1 MTTTDRTP
9 PEAPLPGAA
18 GTQFPGA
25 AGTLRAPSVRG
36 TVAMCAVVVMAAVAV
51 RTWVAAAGWFYWDD
65 LILHGLAARHPWPS
79 PELLLTDHDGHLMPG
94 GMALAWIAAH
104 VAPLEFRVPLVQIA
118 ILQTLA
124 GAAYARLL
132 WVLLRGRPVL
142 LVPLTAGLA
151 LPLGLPSATWW
162 ASALNVLPLVA
173 ALCWG
178 VAEMVR
184 LDRTG
189 RRRHA
194 VGAALATIVGLLFV
208 EKAFVIPVVCAAGLL
223 ACWWIAGGGRRE
235 LSEMWHR
242 TRQAWAAQVVIVAAW
257 AAVFVVVV
265 GRLGGGDSPS
275 DAEGTR
281 PGFLSLVDTAYHS
294 AVVPTLAGGPWR
306 WERWHPGPPMADPP
320 VVAVA
325 LGVLACLAV
334 VTWSLVTRR
343 RTGPIWVGVALYPL
357 VAVVLVAVGRAGP
370 DTAAEIVDTLRYHA
384 EFPVIVGA
392 AVALALS
399 APRRRTVGTPEM
411 RRAATAV
418 ALIAVLVSS
427 AVSTVTFRQVW
438 SEQPSRDYTI
448 PLLETLRERSVP
460 MLDQQVPVEVLLPV
474 TAPANR
480 VSAVV
485 AGVPE
490 MPEMGDWTTDP
501 VLIDEQGQLHPAQV
515 AFGRTIGQG
524 PEPGCGF
531 RIGPGGDRLDLDGP
545 LLGREWVVQLNLFA
559 DAPGEV
565 AVRLDEGGDTVA
577 PVEAGLST
585 VYLRVEG
592 AGTGVTVTPRGGVD
606 ELCIGSGPVG
616 VLVPR

>member
-18 GTQFPGA
+18 GIQFPGA

-79 PELLLTDHDGHLMPG
+79 LELLLTDHDGHLMPG

-208 EKAFVIPVVCAAGLL
+208 EKSFVIPVVCAAVLL

-235 LSEMWHR
+235 LSGMWHR

-275 DAEGTR
+275 DAEDTR
-281 PGFLSLVDTAYHS
+281 PGFLPLVDHAYRS

-392 AVALALS
+392 AVALALF

-448 PLLETLRERSVP
+448 PLLETLRERSGP

-585 VYLRVEG
+585 VFLRVEG